1 MCIPGVVG
9 PTLDYHVAR
18 PQSRFAAFENERRFS
33 LQETNDVDRMGL
45 MHSWMAR
52 LIDDVTSTV
61 KCGKPFAR
69 GSVKNRFGYAF
80 RQRTDYEPAHLE
92 IALSGS
98 EHRARGPEI
107 FVGAWRQSPDGRVL
121 PDLEQSAQIGTAD
134 FRDEEPPSMIMT
146 DWPWALSPVITRR
159 MAS

>member
-1 MCIPGVVG
+1 MVG
-9 PTLDYHVAR
+9 PALDNHVAR
-18 PQSRFAAFENERRFS
+18 PQSRFAAFENERCFS

-61 KCGKPFAR
+61 ECGKPFAHR
-69 GSVKNRFGYAF
+69 SVKNRLGYAF

-98 EHRARGPEI
+98 KHRARGP
-107 FVGAWRQSPDGRVL
+107 A
-121 PDLEQSAQIGTAD
+121 IGY
-134 FRDEEPPSMIMT
+134 
-146 DWPWALSPVITRR
+146 V
-159 MAS
+159 